1 MSFHRLLQTGIIR
14 GRLRERGTLIDYQG
28 APVPY
33 LEPLDVAE
41 YNAWLA
47 AMRARTTDYGEG
59 RAAA

>member
-1 MSFHRLLQTGIIR
+1 MSFHRLLDAGVIG
-14 GRLRERGTLIDYQG
+14 GRLRETGALIDYRG

-41 YNAWLA
+41 HNAWLA
-47 AMRARTTDYGEG
+47 AMQAREEAHDEL